1 MKPIALIGPA
11 GTGKST
17 VGEILAGLLDR
28 DFVDIDA
35 VGHRYYDT
43 VGQPVSEFV
52 ERIEVDGFRNAH
64 RWWQPARL
72 AALAALA
79 ALTDFPTAVIALGA
93 GHSRFEDEERFDEA
107 ARVLGAAFVV
117 LLLPSPDPAE
127 SLRVLRERCERD
139 KGTDWIRDDRDYLE
153 EWIGSRQNPSLADLV
168 VFGDGRS
175 PTDVARQIA
184 SAVTLD
190 PA

>member
-28 DFVDIDA
+28 EFVDIDA
-35 VGHRYYDT
+35 IGHRYYDT
-43 VGQPVSEFV
+43 VGQPVSDLI
-52 ERIEVDGFRNAH
+52 ERIEVDTFRRAH

-79 ALTDFPTAVIALGA
+79 DFPTAVIALGA
-93 GHSRFEDEERFDEA
+93 GHSHFEDEERFEEA

-127 SLRVLRERCERD
+127 SLRVLRERCDRD
-139 KGTDWIRDDRDYLE
+139 KGTDWIRDGHDYLE
-153 EWIGSRQNPSLADLV
+153 EWIGSRQNHSLADLV

-175 PTDVARQIA
+175 SSDIARQIA
-184 SAVTLD
+184 SAVTVD